1 MIIFTLLLRSL
12 LLGVS
17 FIGSIIS
24 VVLCAEMCDL
34 SFARRFYFTAEFGV
48 DPASAILFGETLK
61 TLSAMRIMSYEEF
74 LDDKGR
80 KDSVLIAGLS
90 ANVDEFNN
98 YIGYVFE
105 LGCTKSTIVLALV
118 TMGRHDL
125 VHVIDGSIRTDLG
138 GKESKYAKLLGVRCG
153 IRKNGLRVSSGADQ
167 LDGDSKQE
175 SIVHR
180 CAASFVY
187 DFDSAIEYLVE
198 RVSTNLYKSNKEL
211 FMTLLMRGQERMERN
226 PVLESVMRVVQC
238 RNVFDLMKRNPSL
251 VSVVWFA
258 LIYQDNRNVAL
269 IAFQPTEDGSE
280 IREACFSIIRTFSIE
295 QILGVYDFQMLMR
308 VIYHNR
314 MVETFCNDSRID
326 SSILNSFEGGP
337 YSMLMNYII
346 FLNAPTYHGHTTV
359 SQLNRDRLRTD
370 FLHLIADHP
379 EMFSVF
385 FNKMMIPKCI
395 HEYAEQY
402 KASIRDVRA
411 APDVPV
417 INTTEGGNPVQAAQ
431 IDRSVVC
438 TVTSTSSD
446 GSVPEISIDPM

>member
-1 MIIFTLLLRSL
+1 
-12 LLGVS
+12 
-17 FIGSIIS
+17 
-24 VVLCAEMCDL
+24 
-34 SFARRFYFTAEFGV
+34 
-48 DPASAILFGETLK
+48 
-61 TLSAMRIMSYEEF
+61 MSYGEF
-74 LDDKGR
+74 LDDRGR
-80 KDSVLIAGLS
+80 RDSVLIAGLN

-153 IRKNGLRVSSGADQ
+153 IRKNGSRVGSGADQ
-167 LDGDSKQE
+167 LDGTLKQE
-175 SIVHR
+175 PIVEENAGLLVHDYE
-180 CAASFVY
+180 AAMN
-187 DFDSAIEYLVE
+187 YLMD
-198 RVSTNLYKSNKEL
+198 RLSTNL
-211 FMTLLMRGQERMERN
+211 FMSDKGSFMAYLMPRRPSIERN
-226 PVLESVMRVVQC
+226 PVLQSVMRMFHS
-238 RNVFDLMKRNPSL
+238 RDVFDFLKSNPSL
-251 VSVVWFA
+251 VPVVWFA
-258 LIYQDNRNVAL
+258 LVYRDVHNAAL
-269 IAFQPTEDGSE
+269 NDFRPSDDGVE
-280 IREACFSIIRTFSIE
+280 IKEACLSIIRTFSIE
-295 QILGVYDFQMLMR
+295 QIIGVYDCQMLTR

-346 FLNAPTYHGHTTV
+346 FLNAPTYHRHTTV
-359 SQLNRDRLRTD
+359 SQLDRDRLRTD
-370 FLHLIADHP
+370 FLHLIAEHP
-379 EMFSVF
+379 AMFSVF

-402 KASIRDVRA
+402 RASIRDVCA
-411 APDVPV
+411 DPDVRV
-417 INTTEGGNPVQAAQ
+417 VNTTEGGNPVQAAQ

-438 TVTSTSSD
+438 TVTYTSSD